1 MLGVDPGTAS
11 AKTVASL
18 VRIRKNP
25 AGGTIGLIGIG
36 SGLNLTIMD
45 WIDQMGAGAASL
57 VDIDPAIMA
66 GQAAEGFRLALDA
79 YDRDTAIGAILIN
92 VITCGYRLDDIVAA
106 LMPALAARGSAK
118 PVVLHLYGNAMDNT
132 PAMLA
137 ASGRRNAAS
146 LREAVAQVVAA
157 VGG

>member
-1 MLGVDPGTAS
+1 
-11 AKTVASL
+11 
-18 VRIRKNP
+18 
-25 AGGTIGLIGIG
+25 
-36 SGLNLTIMD
+36 MD
-45 WIDQMGAGAASL
+45 WIDQMGARAASL

-79 YDRDTAIGAILIN
+79 YDRDPAVQAILIN
-92 VITCGYRLDDIVAA
+92 VITAGYRLDDIVAA
-106 LMPALAARGSAK
+106 LLPALATRASAK
-118 PVVLHLYGNAMDNT
+118 PAILHLYGNAMDNT